1 MSQQNSAGLILLICM
16 AFLLGCATTQVP
28 ELDFL
33 SNTLRPVTLQ
43 GAIPNYGISKNL
55 STVSIPEFSLTTH
68 SINSLPG
75 IKIALLD
82 DNSSLLKEEFFFPS
96 QSDPQTIS
104 FKFSGR
110 YARTALRIKVFKQS
124 GVPYEIALG
133 TIDDNA
139 SIHDLG
145 LIEVEKEALAT
156 RVLEQSSSYRVLK
169 NQDPKTFQKTRLE
182 VFEKRIEPLKN
193 WTEIASNMNSAGVD
207 PSGNLK
213 IFNEN
218 YDPIVFREPTVA
230 TEWELNLFQTL
241 DLHQVEEAQSPTN
254 SEISIDSNKEN
265 NYLNQAKTITNLVK
279 QVSVASSSPRLILY
293 NSYDQNEPISRV
305 INQSS
310 VELEIY
316 FQQALSLEHR
326 IFLEKEG
333 FIQIV
338 RKGASYQILLKSLNL
353 MWVDHSKLH
362 IMIPFDW
369 PHFSFDET
377 HSIILQHS
385 LQPTNPT
392 IIPYLFFKA
401 LIVPKQ
407 TG

>member
-1 MSQQNSAGLILLICM
+1 MLFRS
-16 AFLLGCATTQVP
+16 
-28 ELDFL
+28 
-33 SNTLRPVTLQ
+33 
-43 GAIPNYGISKNL
+43 
-55 STVSIPEFSLTTH
+55 
-68 SINSLPG
+68 
-75 IKIALLD
+75 
-82 DNSSLLKEEFFFPS
+82 
-96 QSDPQTIS
+96 
-104 FKFSGR
+104 
-110 YARTALRIKVFKQS
+110 
-124 GVPYEIALG
+124 
-133 TIDDNA
+133 
-139 SIHDLG
+139 
-145 LIEVEKEALAT
+145 
-156 RVLEQSSSYRVLK
+156 
-169 NQDPKTFQKTRLE
+169 TRLE

-254 SEISIDSNKEN
+254 SEISIDSNIEN

-338 RKGASYQILLKSLNL
+338 RKGYLTTGEKAAAQGADDTSQIGQIVFSLSRRAASFFKVDIDAGQEIISRL
-353 MWVDHSKLH
+353 MGG
-362 IMIPFDW
+362 
-369 PHFSFDET
+369 ET
-377 HSIILQHS
+377 HNKKEEAFLKEVEPEILDLISRMGESEKKKRIVQAYVLLHYRVNDQISIDDVIEMHPDLTDALGLLFEDEQKKS
-385 LQPTNPT
+385 VARLEEASKNDSADT
-392 IIPYLFFKA
+392 IEEVSRAAEK
-401 LIVPKQ
+401 K
-407 TG
+407 